1 MNLLE
6 DLFIYV
12 YKVFINY
19 KKYDIQSKG
28 ESIVIY
34 NNLHTKKWPHS
45 FPKLLKTA

>member
-1 MNLLE
+1 MYLLE

-12 YKVFINY
+12 YKVFIIY

-34 NNLHTKKWPHS
+34 NNRHTKKMATLFS
-45 FPKLLKTA
+45 